1 MNCGKTAEG
10 VEMPFGMETRVDQR
24 HIVLDGG
31 PGPNTMRQFLR
42 PTYMPSFI
50 SVFAVVH
57 SCGRQTDC

>member
-1 MNCGKTAEG
+1 
-10 VEMPFGMETRVDQR
+10 MPFGMETRVDQR

-31 PGPNTMRQFLR
+31 PGPNTMRQFPR

-50 SVFAVVH
+50 SVFAAVH